1 MTNMANLN
9 STTSLF
15 MLLLLASSNLVITCQ
30 QALAKT
36 FVTEFV
42 GQGEV
47 VILSQLDPRGH
58 ASGNSDR
65 YVVYVESDSQYVLQ
79 QVRRVD
85 SNAYIRPLGGRTVI
99 QSGVFSESYYAAERV
114 RDLELNGVS
123 GIRVMVV
130 SPPGQISSSVSTTT
144 SNLGYDGGAATSSDN
159 SANIDLTKQAHYYV
173 ESYYVVVPTSAENLR
188 TIWQQIRHKVKGR
201 VHVLMRSEPR
211 GFHVALGKFKDRYQ
225 AEQWSNYLK
234 RLGYGNARVYYG
246 R

>member
-99 QSGVFSESYYAAERV
+99 QSGVFSESYYAAERI

-123 GIRVMVV
+123 GIRVMIV

-144 SNLGYDGGAATSSDN
+144 SNLGYDSGTANYSDN
-159 SANIDLTKQAHYYV
+159 STNIDLTKQAQYYG
-173 ESYYVVVPTSAENLR
+173 ESYYVIVPTSSENLR
-188 TIWQQIRHKVKGR
+188 TIWQEVQHKVQGR
-201 VHVLMRSEPR
+201 VSVLMRTEPR
-211 GFHVALGKFKDRYQ
+211 GLHVAIGRFKDRYQ